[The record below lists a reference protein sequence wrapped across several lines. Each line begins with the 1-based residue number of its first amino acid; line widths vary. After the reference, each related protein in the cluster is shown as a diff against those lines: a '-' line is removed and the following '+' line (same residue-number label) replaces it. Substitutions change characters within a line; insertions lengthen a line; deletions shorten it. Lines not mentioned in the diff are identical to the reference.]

1 MFQQYDDVLTTADAC
16 QALRIR
22 YNTLYDL
29 LNSGKLKGYK
39 CGRVWK
45 IPKIAVETYVQES
58 VSLAAK

>member
-1 MFQQYDDVLTTADAC
+1 MFHEFDDILTTADAC
-16 QALRIR
+16 QALKIR

-45 IPKIAVETYVQES
+45 IPKIAVETYIRESAKLS
-58 VSLAAK
+58 VS